1 MVDAKTTWR
10 QQNAYVKMVIAR
22 CMNQARSIFVKFDEI
37 LHGPAPEKLVEET
50 HKSVRKLLMSQECQ
64 VFHSSVGKT
73 VKVAVAASDNFIR
86 KLTEAVAP
94 ILPITL
100 RSKSLDVGYFKGR
113 GGWPCSLR
121 SFGLMSIGGWTV

>member
-1 MVDAKTTWR
+1 
-10 QQNAYVKMVIAR
+10 MVIAG
-22 CMNQARSIFVKFDEI
+22 CMNQARSIFEKFDEI

-64 VFHSSVGKT
+64 VFHSLVGKT
-73 VKVAVAASDNFIR
+73 DKDAVAAGDNFIR

-100 RSKSLDVGYFKGR
+100 LGTSRSTVGI
-113 GGWPCSLR
+113 SEQH
-121 SFGLMSIGGWTV
+121 SS